1 MLERDKPVMLR
12 SQPLAKRREKHLN
25 EKNSTM
31 KSKVIAS
38 SYFTAVTADSLSAFY
53 GKIKEMEKQS
63 RQKAKLISGIVQF
76 VKYEYIEAPEDD
88 MEDIGNPGTDSP
100 ER

>member
-1 MLERDKPVMLR
+1 
-12 SQPLAKRREKHLN
+12 
-25 EKNSTM
+25 M

-76 VKYEYIEAPEDD
+76 VKY
-88 MEDIGNPGTDSP
+88 
-100 ER
+100 